1 MSALTKAIREKGYW
15 YIDVR
20 PSEYVG
26 DRVPYTSLGPILDRT
41 VVRLRGWDFPHIDRQ
56 RDLQRGNTWIGGE
69 TDWNW
74 FKEAWRLYRSGQF
87 VYEIGIHEDWAGET
101 FPPHRLPLD
110 VPALGVGDALF
121 RITETYEFASRL
133 SVTEAGADQMRI
145 AIDVRNAAGRSL
157 YVDDINRMPMD
168 RTRPFS
174 EPIAYSAVTVS
185 RDDLAGRS
193 RSLAIDAAA
202 ELFARFGFHPPR
214 VLLEGQQSELRWPK

>member
-1 MSALTKAIREKGYW
+1 MSDLTKAIREKGYW

-20 PSEYVG
+20 PAEYVG

-69 TDWNW
+69 TDWSW
-74 FKEAWRLYRSGQF
+74 FKEAWRFYRSGQ
-87 VYEIGIHEDWAGET
+87 
-101 FPPHRLPLD
+101 
-110 VPALGVGDALF
+110 
-121 RITETYEFASRL
+121 
-133 SVTEAGADQMRI
+133 
-145 AIDVRNAAGRSL
+145 

-174 EPIAYSAVTVS
+174 EPIVYSAVTLS

-202 ELFARFGFHPPR
+202 ELFERFGFHPTR
-214 VLLEGQQSELRWPK
+214 ALLEGQQSELRWPK